1 MTTHLHGTPR
11 AVRWLDDTRRD
22 AQYALRTLARTP
34 GFAFVAVLTLAVG
47 IGSVTLIYSVIYNVL
62 LNPLPYRGADRL
74 VNVLVHDTQTGRAR
88 NTLSLPEFLDFQEQ
102 SSVFEDVV
110 ATGHVSVRYV
120 MPDMVDYL
128 RGVWVT
134 PTTRPSS

>member
-1 MTTHLHGTPR
+1 MTTDIHGSAR

-22 AQYALRTLARTP
+22 AQYALGTLARTP
-34 GFAFVAVLTLAVG
+34 AFTLVAVLTLTIG

-88 NTLSLPEFLDFQEQ
+88 NTLSVPEFLDFRDQ
-102 SSVFEDVV
+102 SACSKM
-110 ATGHVSVRYV
+110 SWR
-120 MPDMVDYL
+120 PDMSASD
-128 RGVWVT
+128 T
-134 PTTRPSS
+134 